1 MSAAKRSALW
11 RMTLAHA
18 KVHGALT
25 VAYHVTVGAIGD
37 CVQPADE
44 LDRDI
49 DVARHKIID
58 ESLLAAAAGLREF
71 QEAAAQAQAELRA
84 AIEARYG
91 A

>member
-37 CVQPADE
+37 CVQPVGE

-49 DVARHKIID
+49 DGARQKIID
-58 ESLLAAAAGLREF
+58 ESLLSAAAALREF
-71 QEAAAQAQAELRA
+71 QEAAEDAQAQLRA
-84 AIEARYG
+84 AIGARYG